1 MQQQQQAGVQPPVT
15 QMGAQQQ
22 FPQSQTG
29 FYICLY

>member
-1 MQQQQQAGVQPPVT
+1 MQQQQQQQQAGVQPPVT

-29 FYICLY
+29 F